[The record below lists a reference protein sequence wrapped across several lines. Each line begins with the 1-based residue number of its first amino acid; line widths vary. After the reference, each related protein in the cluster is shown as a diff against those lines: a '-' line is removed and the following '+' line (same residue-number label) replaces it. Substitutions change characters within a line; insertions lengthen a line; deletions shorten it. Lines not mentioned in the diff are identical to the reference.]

1 KESPSQLSDFVAAA
15 AAEAAASEPTLPSS
29 LTLSLDDTHN
39 QTTTSDEQ
47 QTPVSRA
54 FSTVEM
60 LKRKSSSN
68 AS

>member
-1 KESPSQLSDFVAAA
+1 
-15 AAEAAASEPTLPSS
+15 
-29 LTLSLDDTHN
+29 N

-68 AS
+68 ASSSLSSTSTPNSPLVQQNCHSRSSS